1 MAVKRFFGAD
11 GVLVEVEVPDRPLPV
26 VATNLKADHSAH
38 KLFNP
43 THVDPDTLV
52 VDAAALPDLKPTA
65 GAQAATKFPDPLPGS
80 GEGAGVGQKSG
91 ATLRDA
97 WVNDPHK
104 DPGTV
109 QSVQSG
115 PVGSRA
121 AVAPSGDTSD
131 TDRKVGGS
139 TPSPNPVDGEEPDD
153 TWTKAQ
159 LAAFLGDDAPAD
171 SEKKDVFL
179 AKAKETYALRKLA

>member
-11 GVLVEVEVPDRPLPV
+11 GVLVEIEIPDGPLPV
-26 VATNLKADHSAH
+26 AATTLKSDTSASA
-38 KLFNP
+38 LFNP
-43 THVDPDTLV
+43 TGVDPNTLP
-52 VDAAALPDLKPTA
+52 VDAAQVPDLKPTV
-65 GAQAATKFPDPLPGS
+65 GAQPVLKFPEPLPGS

-91 ATLRDA
+91 ASLRDV

-109 QSVQSG
+109 DSVQSG
-115 PVGSRA
+115 DIGSAA
-121 AVAPSGDTSD
+121 AVPASGD

-139 TPSPNPVDGEEPDD
+139 TPSPTPDADEEPDE

-159 LAAFLGDDAPAD
+159 LAEYLGEEAPAD
-171 SEKKDVFL
+171 SEKKEVFL
-179 AKAKETYALRKLA
+179 AKAKDAYAVRKLA